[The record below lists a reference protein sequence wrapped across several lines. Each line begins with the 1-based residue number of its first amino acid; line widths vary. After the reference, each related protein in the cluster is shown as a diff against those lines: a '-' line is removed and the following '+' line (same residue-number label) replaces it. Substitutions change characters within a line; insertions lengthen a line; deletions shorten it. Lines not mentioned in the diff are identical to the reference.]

1 MKTIPD
7 NKYNLRDLHQEI
19 ALTDRKISHAQNVE
33 PFENENDRITAVS
46 KLQNRRDELV
56 RIAEAMAER
65 GVEYNQKD
73 LPVSMKTSLAIKDSQ

>member
-33 PFENENDRITAVS
+33 PFEDENDRITAVS
-46 KLQNRRDELV
+46 KLQNRREELV
-56 RIAEAMAER
+56 RTAEAMAER
-65 GVEYNQKD
+65 GVEYDLKD
-73 LPVSMKTSLAIKDSQ
+73 LPPSMKTSFASRDSQ

>member
-33 PFENENDRITAVS
+33 SFENKNDRITAVS
-46 KLQNRRDELV
+46 KLQDRREVLV
-56 RIAEAMAER
+56 TIAEGMAER
-65 GVEYNQKD
+65 GVEYNVKD
-73 LPVSMKTSLAIKDSQ
+73 IPPSMKTSLAIGDSQ